1 MGAWPLSMVA
11 TKWLDNV
18 NALFVCIYVYALST
32 LTYSLNIFRKKDVQK
47 ERLGH
52 TSAELGWVGQK
63 KKIDKATGWRLI
75 FYSDQK
81 IQFRPSQNKW
91 IPVKSINFGPFYHI

>member
-32 LTYSLNIFRKKDVQK
+32 LTCSLNIFRKKNVQK
-47 ERLGH
+47 KRMGH
-52 TSAELGWVGQK
+52 TPAELGWVGQK
-63 KKIDKATGWRLI
+63 EKLTKPRVGGLFFIRTKK
-75 FYSDQK
+75 F
-81 IQFRPSQNKW
+81 
-91 IPVKSINFGPFYHI
+91 NFGRVKTSGFRSSQ

>member
-1 MGAWPLSMVA
+1 MSMVA
-11 TKWLDNV
+11 IKWLDNV

-32 LTYSLNIFRKKDVQK
+32 LTYSLNIFRKKK
-47 ERLGH
+47 CSKRE
-52 TSAELGWVGQK
+52 VGSYVSRVGLSWPK
-63 KKIDKATGWRLI
+63 KKIDKATGWRLV

-81 IQFRPSQNKW
+81 IQFRPSQNEW